1 MNTRQRIV
9 LIIGAAVFVYALFT
23 SPKISI
29 VNGTYVFPPAN
40 RKDVARTVDI
50 RAAMTRAIA
59 VLGATVLISVA
70 LKDGGN
76 SRIEPT
82 PDGNPLLSDNQE
94 NKRKRVGKDLVDRIV
109 EFLKAFF

>member
-9 LIIGAAVFVYALFT
+9 LIVGAAAFVYAMFT

-29 VNGTYVFPPAN
+29 VNGTYVVPPAN
-40 RKDVARTVDI
+40 RKDIARTVDI

-59 VLGATVLISVA
+59 VLGATVLVSVA
-70 LKDGGN
+70 LKDREK

-82 PDGNPLLSDNQE
+82 PDRDPLAGDNQE
-94 NKRKRVGKDLVDRIV
+94 NKREPVGKDLVVKII
-109 EFLKAFF
+109 EFLREFF